1 MMAIDASHV
10 VVTQIGTVDGEPA
23 PMNSEEG
30 RRVTLSL
37 SQEAVTLRGGGL
49 DEFYELKAIRR
60 VEVSPD
66 GSRFGLMAPGEVRG
80 FLVPEQG
87 VHMVRVDAKSLG
99 KPKKKDLL
107 AFGRAV
113 ESAVASTASD
123 TP

>member
-1 MMAIDASHV
+1 MVSIEASHV
-10 VVTQIGTVDGEPA
+10 VVTQIGTVDGEPV

-30 RRVTLSL
+30 RQVTLTL
-37 SQEAVTLRGGGL
+37 SDEAVTLQGGGL
-49 DEFYELKAIRR
+49 DESYELTAVRR
-60 VEVSPD
+60 VEITPD

-87 VHMVRVDAKSLG
+87 AHMVRVDAKTLG

-113 ESAVASTASD
+113 EDAVASTGSN
-123 TP
+123 PN